1 MCGQPARRILEIGL
15 LPGGQQPGAGRRPVR
30 TVGKLLVVLLVIPLL
45 IVMAV
50 RDPQG
55 MAHLVEVV
63 FNVGAKLLDAVA
75 DFLEGLLAGH

>member
-1 MCGQPARRILEIGL
+1 M
-15 LPGGQQPGAGRRPVR
+15 R

-50 RDPQG
+50 RDPQA

-75 DFLEGLLAGH
+75 DFLEGLLGGH